1 MKFRYW
7 TGLALSGT
15 VLADTIVTSNSA
27 IANCPPLGAVLPPP
41 KRPSSSTAV
50 KEVLAQFETL
60 QKEAGALLGNATG
73 LSVSIASAYEDEVLG
88 NLSYTPQLFN
98 ESGVHK
104 VDGNT
109 VFRIASVSKVM
120 TVLGLLMLGDKISFS
135 DPVTK
140 YVPELQKLYK
150 DPQNRVTAVNWDAVS
165 LDALASQL
173 SGVPDALG
181 NDLANDP
188 SLQLTQY
195 GLPELKSNESSQCGD
210 LPDQRGCTWDD
221 FWNDMGNRAPI
232 YAPYT
237 TPAYGNLAYDILGLV
252 IERVSG
258 QSYGDYVQKQ
268 IFEPLNMTRTF
279 VTTPDN
285 SIGFISKESN
295 WWATDFGID
304 QADGG
309 LYSSANDLAKFGQGI
324 LNNKLIDDVKTR
336 AWLKPHSHTSSLGIS
351 VGSPWEIARTNNLTV
366 DGRIIDVYSK
376 IGSVPDYNSIFMVI
390 PDYGLTVSILSA
402 GPQSNVGIQFGL
414 ATKVLQLLVRAFEA
428 AGKEEATVSYAGT
441 YANKETNSTIKLGID
456 NQSGLVV
463 ESWVMNG
470 RDIKETY
477 PAIASVSSNPPLSQ
491 YLSIRL
497 FPTGLQSSTSSAWR
511 AVFDTLAPAGVPQED
526 EQVFILQFAC
536 NSWETI
542 DNVVYGYNALD
553 DFVFELEPRSGT
565 VAASITPRAF
575 RQTLTRT

>member
-1 MKFRYW
+1 MKLRYW

-15 VLADTIVTSNSA
+15 SLADTIVTSNSA
-27 IANCPPLGAVLPPP
+27 LANCPPLGAVLPPP
-41 KRPSSSTAV
+41 KRPSSSAAV
-50 KEVLAQFETL
+50 KEVLSQFETI

-73 LSVSIASAYEDEVLG
+73 LSLSIASAYEDEVLG
-88 NLSYTPQLFN
+88 SLSYTPQLFN

-104 VDGNT
+104 VDGNA
-109 VFRIASVSKVM
+109 VFRIASVSKVI

-135 DPVTK
+135 DPITK
-140 YVPELQKLYK
+140 YVPELQKLYQ

-165 LDALASQL
+165 LDSMASQL

-188 SLQLTQY
+188 TLQLTQY
-195 GLPELKSNESSQCGD
+195 GLPKLKSNESN
-210 LPDQRGCTWDD
+210 

-237 TPAYGNLAYDILGLV
+237 TPAYSDVAYDILGLV

-279 VTTPDN
+279 VATPAN
-285 SIGFISKESN
+285 SLGFISKESN
-295 WWATDFGID
+295 WWGTNLGLE

-351 VGSPWEIARTNNLTV
+351 VGSPWEIARTNNLTA
-366 DGRIIDVYSK
+366 DGRIIDIYSK

-414 ATKVLQLLVRAFEA
+414 ATKVLQPLVRAFET

-497 FPTGLQSSTSSAWR
+497 FPAGLQSSNLSAWR

-553 DFVFELEPRSGT
+553 DFVFELESRNGT